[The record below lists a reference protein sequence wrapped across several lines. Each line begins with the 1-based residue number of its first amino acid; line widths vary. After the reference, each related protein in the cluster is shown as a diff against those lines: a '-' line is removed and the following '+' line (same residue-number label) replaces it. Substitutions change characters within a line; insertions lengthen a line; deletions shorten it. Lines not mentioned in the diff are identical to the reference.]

1 MERDELEELHY
12 ITHIKNVP
20 SIYHLGILSHRK
32 ARKVQH
38 ESVAMEEIQQCRAK
52 KTVPPG
58 RLLHDYVNLYI
69 CARNKMLYKILNRR
83 DELCILRVRPEV
95 LDRPGVIV
103 SDRNASSEYARF
115 EPAPSG
121 LRIIDRNLVFAK
133 YWTHPDDPIEEMRH
147 GSIKCAEV
155 LVPDRVPPTFIMG
168 VYVSG
173 NEPLTRFNALGV
185 SLSATI
191 SRDLFFG

>member
-1 MERDELEELHY
+1 VERDELEELHY
-12 ITHIKNVP
+12 ITPINNVP
-20 SIYHLGILSHRK
+20 SICRLGILSHRK
-32 ARKVQH
+32 VKKVKH
-38 ESVAMEEIQQCRAK
+38 ESVAMEEIQQRRAK

-69 CARNKMLYKILNRR
+69 CARNKMLYKIHDRR
-83 DELCILRVRPEV
+83 DELCILQVSPAV
-95 LDRPGVIV
+95 LDLPEVIV

-121 LRIIDRNLVFAK
+121 LRIVDRELVFAK

-155 LVPDRVPPTFIMG
+155 LVPDSVPARFIMG
-168 VYVSG
+168 AYVSSH
-173 NEPLTRFNALGV
+173 ESLTRFNALSVNVPASIHGE
-185 SLSATI
+185 
-191 SRDLFFG
+191 LFFR